1 MRGKTGGPAGGGP
14 DGDASSVRRGELRDA
29 PGAASLHAQLIAD
42 GFLSSLGPGF
52 LRRLYRRIIRADGSF
67 LLVAEADSTVIGFV
81 AGSEAVGALYR
92 SFFWRDGVIATLS
105 APLQLITGLPRV
117 LETLRHGR
125 GAATAEGG
133 ELLAIAVDPTWR
145 HRHVGRQLVEGFLH
159 ELEQRGA
166 RAARVVVGSNNAA
179 AIAMYRQ
186 AGFTPTRT
194 FEMHRGTQSVLMEA
208 AVPTGAVPSA

>member
-1 MRGKTGGPAGGGP
+1 MRGKTGGPAGDAS
-14 DGDASSVRRGELRDA
+14 DGDRSSLRRGELRDA
-29 PGAASLHAQLIAD
+29 ASAASLHGQLIAD

-52 LRRLYRRIIRADGSF
+52 LRRLYRRIIRTEGSF
-67 LLVAEADSTVIGFV
+67 LLVAEAEGTVIGFV

-92 SFFWRDGVIATLS
+92 SFFWRDGVVASLS
-105 APLQLITGLPRV
+105 APLQLVTALPRV

-125 GAATAEGG
+125 GAARADGG
-133 ELLAIAVDPTWR
+133 ELLAIAVDPRWR
-145 HRHVGRQLVEGFLH
+145 HRHLGRQLVEGFLR

-166 RAARVVVGSNNAA
+166 AAASVVVGSDNAA

-208 AVPTGAVPSA
+208 TVPTGAVPSA